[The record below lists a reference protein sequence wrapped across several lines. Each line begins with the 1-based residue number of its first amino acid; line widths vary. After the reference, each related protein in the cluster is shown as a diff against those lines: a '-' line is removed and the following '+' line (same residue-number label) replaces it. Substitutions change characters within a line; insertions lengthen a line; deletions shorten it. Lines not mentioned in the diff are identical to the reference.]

1 MFFSE
6 TQNPKQLTQNPMG
19 DHHVTIQ
26 ISKLELLLVKTKS
39 HYSNLTLTHF

>member
-6 TQNPKQLTQNPMG
+6 AQNPKQLTQNPMR

-26 ISKLELLLVKTKS
+26 IYQFELLLVKTKS
-39 HYSNLTLTHF
+39 H